1 MADFI
6 NFEADIEE
14 DDEEIGEDNDEV
26 SNISDVDSEN
36 SFIDNQEVKTD
47 VNFYR
52 HFANVENDIEQV
64 LKDTYNE
71 ALEDIETFDEKSN
84 LCEGSEEEPEI
95 DHFKNF
101 EVNIG
106 KSDESLFPRV
116 DVEHEKIHNQFSS
129 TILYALRFDKTGLK
143 DMCNKEEFEKT
154 IDKSLEEEFNQPEK
168 FEFIIEL
175 QKFHDMCYEINIF
188 LSKHSYFLTVFE
200 LKNKSR

>member
-6 NFEADIEE
+6 NFEADIEG

-71 ALEDIETFDEKSN
+71 ALEDIETFDEISD

-95 DHFKNF
+95 NNFKNF

-106 KSDESLFPRV
+106 KFNESLFPRV

-129 TILYALRFDKTGLK
+129 AILYALRFDKTGLK
-143 DMCNKEEFEKT
+143 DMYNKEEFEKLL
-154 IDKSLEEEFNQPEK
+154 IKVL
-168 FEFIIEL
+168 
-175 QKFHDMCYEINIF
+175 
-188 LSKHSYFLTVFE
+188 
-200 LKNKSR
+200 LKNSISLKNLNLLLIYKNFTICAMKSIQFYQNMVIF

>member
-1 MADFI
+1 MGDFV
-6 NFEADIEE
+6 NFEADIEG
-14 DDEEIGEDNDEV
+14 DDEEIGEDDDKV
-26 SNISDVDSEN
+26 STISDVDSEN

-52 HFANVENDIEQV
+52 HFSNVENDIEQV

-71 ALEDIETFDEKSN
+71 ALEDIETFDEISN
-84 LCEGSEEEPEI
+84 LCEGFEEEPKI
-95 DHFKNF
+95 DNFKNF

-116 DVEHEKIHNQFSS
+116 DVEHEKIRNQFSS

-154 IDKSLEEEFNQPEK
+154 INKSLVEEFNQPEK

-175 QKFHDMCYEINIF
+175 QKFHNMCYEINII
-188 LSKHSYFLTVFE
+188 LLKHGYFLIVFE
-200 LKNKSR
+200 LKNKFR